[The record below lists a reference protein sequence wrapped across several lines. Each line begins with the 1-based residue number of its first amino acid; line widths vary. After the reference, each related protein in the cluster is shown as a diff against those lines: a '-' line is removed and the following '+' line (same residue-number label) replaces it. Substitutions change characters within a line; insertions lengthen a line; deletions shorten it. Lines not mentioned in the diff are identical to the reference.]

1 MEVGGGPSGTSLVS
15 PKFYEQFLMEA
26 DRKTTAA
33 LKERGILTVNHNCGK
48 MMDVFELMVST
59 GTDAMESLTPSSHGG
74 DCDDIDYIKEK
85 WGDRVCLMG
94 GFDQAL
100 VEFSEPEEIRLEVGK
115 LIEHYGPGGGYILEN
130 TDHFFDAPVENVMAY
145 AQAAREFGSYG

>member
-1 MEVGGGPSGTSLVS
+1 VS
-15 PKFYEQFLMEA
+15 PKFYEQFVMKA
-26 DRKTTAA
+26 DSATTAA
-33 LKERGILTVNHNCGK
+33 LKKKDILTVNHNCGK
-48 MMDVFELMVST
+48 MLDVFELMVST

-74 DCDDIDYIKEK
+74 DCDDIDYIKKK

-100 VEFSEPEEIRLEVGK
+100 IERSEPEKIGQEVRR

-130 TDHFFDAPVENVMAY
+130 TDHFFNAPVHNVMAY
-145 AQAAREFGSYG
+145 AQAAREFGSYN